1 MADRFDALPF
11 VTRHC
16 QTYLHTHKFR
26 ITQDKTGEETLRQKI
41 LVTFQTQQKV
51 KFAAATKELI
61 LRGSILWGNYN
72 YDTSA
77 EYQTSW
83 WELVGGVE
91 GIESPLNLF

>member
-16 QTYLHTHKFR
+16 QTYLLTHKFR
-26 ITQDKTGEETLRQKI
+26 ITQDKNGEETLRQKI
-41 LVTFQTQQKV
+41 LVTFQTQQGV

-61 LRGSILWGNYN
+61 LRGSVLWGNCSS
-72 YDTSA
+72 DTST

-83 WELVGGVE
+83 WDLVGGVE
-91 GIESPLNLF
+91 GLSNH